1 MLANVAVYINYL
13 PTILWLGKMLAFQ
26 FTCISFFQEKKTILN
41 ISELDKNVKKYKMP
55 LGFNSQLKIACK
67 ESLEMIILLHYA
79 LLVLKYFFKL
89 VIHECC

>member
-1 MLANVAVYINYL
+1 MLANVAAYINYL

-26 FTCISFFQEKKTILN
+26 FTCISFFREKRTILN

-79 LLVLKYFFKL
+79 LLVLKYFF
-89 VIHECC
+89 

>member
-13 PTILWLGKMLAFQ
+13 ATILWLGTLAFQ
-26 FTCISFFQEKKTILN
+26 FTCISFFREKNPILN

-79 LLVLKYFFKL
+79 LLA
-89 VIHECC
+89 

>member
-13 PTILWLGKMLAFQ
+13 PTILCLGKMLAFQ
-26 FTCISFFQEKKTILN
+26 FTCISFFREKKTILN

-79 LLVLKYFFKL
+79 LLA
-89 VIHECC
+89 

>member
-1 MLANVAVYINYL
+1 MTRNACVSVYLHIIF
-13 PTILWLGKMLAFQ
+13 PR
-26 FTCISFFQEKKTILN
+26 KKTILN

-79 LLVLKYFFKL
+79 LLV
-89 VIHECC
+89 

>member
-26 FTCISFFQEKKTILN
+26 FFREKKPILN
-41 ISELDKNVKKYKMP
+41 ISELDKNVKKKKMP

-79 LLVLKYFFKL
+79 LLV
-89 VIHECC
+89 

>member
-26 FTCISFFQEKKTILN
+26 FTCISFFREKRTILN

-55 LGFNSQLKIACK
+55 LGFNSQLKIAYK

-79 LLVLKYFFKL
+79 LLV
-89 VIHECC
+89 

>member
-26 FTCISFFQEKKTILN
+26 FTCISFFREKKTILN
-41 ISELDKNVKKYKMP
+41 ISELDKNVKKYKML

-67 ESLEMIILLHYA
+67 ESLEMIILLHHA
-79 LLVLKYFFKL
+79 LLV
-89 VIHECC
+89 

>member
-26 FTCISFFQEKKTILN
+26 FTCISFFREKKTILN
-41 ISELDKNVKKYKMP
+41 ISELDKNVKKKKMP

-79 LLVLKYFFKL
+79 LLV
-89 VIHECC
+89 

>member
-1 MLANVAVYINYL
+1 MRFSL
-13 PTILWLGKMLAFQ
+13 PAYHF
-26 FTCISFFQEKKTILN
+26 SEKKNILN

>member
-26 FTCISFFQEKKTILN
+26 FFREKKTILN
-41 ISELDKNVKKYKMP
+41 ISELDKNVKKKKMP

-79 LLVLKYFFKL
+79 LLV
-89 VIHECC
+89 

>member
-1 MLANVAVYINYL
+1 MTRKNACVSVYLHIIF
-13 PTILWLGKMLAFQ
+13 PR
-26 FTCISFFQEKKTILN
+26 KKPILN

-79 LLVLKYFFKL
+79 LLVWK
-89 VIHECC
+89 

>member
-26 FTCISFFQEKKTILN
+26 FTCISFFREKKTILN
-41 ISELDKNVKKYKMP
+41 ISELDKNVKKYKML

-79 LLVLKYFFKL
+79 LLV
-89 VIHECC
+89 